1 MACHHGCVGEE
12 TFVSRVTVYVT
23 SGIIVVK
30 SLLAMDLVERKS
42 QSQCSRR
49 EGIQCLVWFPI

>member
-1 MACHHGCVGEE
+1 MACHHGCVGEG

-23 SGIIVVK
+23 SCTILVK
-30 SLLAMDLVERKS
+30 SLLDLVEQKS

-49 EGIQCLVWFPI
+49 EGIHCLVWFPM